1 MTFPIYG
8 IKFIF
13 QTTICWRWCWSM
25 ERNYIWIFTDSRI
38 VLVRGFEGYIQCT
51 SKVMQRYCRLA
62 IFWRM
67 KVNSMYSRQNIVD
80 SWCPSLFLISDQTV
94 TQIFGV
100 AGTTVHETPLLI
112 FPWLKSDWNGLFFP
126 EIPQTSIHRRCP
138 IPIFA
143 ASYHVFFW
151 GHPRSPM
158 LLNPNAR
165 RNPRHISKRSRRVCW
180 LPFPPVDATQC
191 HEFGEDFLLN
201 ARNTS
206 DFYGYKWG
214 YHSINGVLT
223 DL

>member
-143 ASYHVFFW
+143 ASYHVFFGVIRALQCCW
-151 GHPRSPM
+151 IQTRAEIRVTSLRDRGESAGCLFHRWMQLSVTN
-158 LLNPNAR
+158 LVK
-165 RNPRHISKRSRRVCW
+165 ISC
-180 LPFPPVDATQC
+180 LMPEIPVI
-191 HEFGEDFLLN
+191 FMV
-201 ARNTS
+201 
-206 DFYGYKWG
+206 
-214 YHSINGVLT
+214 INGVIIP
-223 DL
+223 